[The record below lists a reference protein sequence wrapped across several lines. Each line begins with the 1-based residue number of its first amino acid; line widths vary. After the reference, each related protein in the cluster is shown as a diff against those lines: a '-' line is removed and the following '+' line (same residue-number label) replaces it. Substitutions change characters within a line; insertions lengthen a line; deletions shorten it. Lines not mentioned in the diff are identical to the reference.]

1 MPALATAV
9 VALAPR
15 APRGARPPRT
25 TKTITSRD
33 GVRCEVSQLAE
44 PPAQLRFSMDADAA
58 RAVIEPAFD
67 EDSRQRC
74 MSGDFTPAL
83 SAEDIA
89 AARAMSP
96 GQTEFALTYGELT
109 YEGCTR
115 LGEILAMGPDDV
127 FYDLGSGLGR
137 ATIQAHL
144 QWGVKRAVGVEL
156 SAERSAQAR
165 RAVERLEQ
173 NGQLDHSR
181 RLDLVCANLLDGGYQ
196 EATAVYLCCCCWDS
210 TFVAQALEVLEK
222 RAVNLRQI
230 VTIEPLDRKF
240 GLRPA
245 WLTLKLETRVGQT
258 WAPEGYPCYVY
269 EVTR

>member
-15 APRGARPPRT
+15 APRGSRPPRT

-96 GQTEFALTYGELT
+96 GQTGFALTYGELT

-144 QWGVKRAVGVEL
+144 QWGVKRAVGVE
-156 SAERSAQAR
+156 R
-165 RAVERLEQ
+165 RAPGCQ
-173 NGQLDHSR
+173 NARPQRSR
-181 RLDLVCANLLDGGYQ
+181 EWR
-196 EATAVYLCCCCWDS
+196 S
-210 TFVAQALEVLEK
+210 SI
-222 RAVNLRQI
+222 RAP
-230 VTIEPLDRKF
+230 TPS
-240 GLRPA
+240 
-245 WLTLKLETRVGQT
+245 
-258 WAPEGYPCYVY
+258 
-269 EVTR
+269 

>member
-44 PPAQLRFSMDADAA
+44 PPARLRFSMDADAA

-96 GQTEFALTYGELT
+96 DQTEFALT
-109 YEGCTR
+109 
-115 LGEILAMGPDDV
+115 
-127 FYDLGSGLGR
+127 
-137 ATIQAHL
+137 
-144 QWGVKRAVGVEL
+144 
-156 SAERSAQAR
+156 
-165 RAVERLEQ
+165 
-173 NGQLDHSR
+173 
-181 RLDLVCANLLDGGYQ
+181 
-196 EATAVYLCCCCWDS
+196 
-210 TFVAQALEVLEK
+210 
-222 RAVNLRQI
+222 
-230 VTIEPLDRKF
+230 
-240 GLRPA
+240 
-245 WLTLKLETRVGQT
+245 
-258 WAPEGYPCYVY
+258 
-269 EVTR
+269 

>member
-1 MPALATAV
+1 M
-9 VALAPR
+9 
-15 APRGARPPRT
+15 
-25 TKTITSRD
+25 
-33 GVRCEVSQLAE
+33 SQLAE

-67 EDSRQRC
+67 EDARQRC

-181 RLDLVCANLLDGGYQ
+181 RLDLVCANLLEGSYR

-210 TFVAQALEVLEK
+210 SFVAQALEVLEK

-245 WLTLKLETRVGQT
+245 WLTLKQETRVGQT

>member
-1 MPALATAV
+1 
-9 VALAPR
+9 
-15 APRGARPPRT
+15 
-25 TKTITSRD
+25 
-33 GVRCEVSQLAE
+33 
-44 PPAQLRFSMDADAA
+44 
-58 RAVIEPAFD
+58 
-67 EDSRQRC
+67 

-156 SAERSAQAR
+156 SAERSAPAN
-165 RAVERLEQ
+165 APL
-173 NGQLDHSR
+173 LCCSSHSR
-181 RLDLVCANLLDGGYQ
+181 CAASVGG
-196 EATAVYLCCCCWDS
+196 AA
-210 TFVAQALEVLEK
+210 
-222 RAVNLRQI
+222 N
-230 VTIEPLDRKF
+230 
-240 GLRPA
+240 
-245 WLTLKLETRVGQT
+245 
-258 WAPEGYPCYVY
+258 
-269 EVTR
+269 